1 MMKHFP
7 HLSQVFRAVT
17 SLGLGGL
24 LVCGGAVRAIAGGF
38 TQPQGEV
45 FTSVTFRTF
54 ESGDFEKLELQGYV
68 EYGLREDITLILKVP
83 YQWLEQAGLTNQGVA
98 DLELGARWR
107 YFKND
112 SLAASIQGILIL
124 PPGYDANASPALGR
138 DVFGAELR
146 LPLSQSYQ
154 LGNRDGYWTVE
165 IAYRDYFGSQSDELR
180 VFAEVNQAIAQP
192 ISLAAQV
199 DYVRTLQDDLVFRPE
214 ETNITK
220 LIGQVR
226 WKVLD
231 KTTLVLGGFKN
242 VTGPDASGIE
252 VQVWHSFNP

>member
-1 MMKHFP
+1 MMKRFSYFP
-7 HLSQVFRAVT
+7 KTIRTILSV
-17 SLGLGGL
+17 GLGGL
-24 LVCGGAVRAIAGGF
+24 LVCGGAGRAIAGGF
-38 TQPQGEV
+38 TQPKGEV

-54 ESGDFEKLELQGYV
+54 ESGDFEKLELQGYL
-68 EYGLREDITLILKVP
+68 EYGLREDTTLILKVP

-112 SLAASIQGILIL
+112 SLSASVQGTVII
-124 PPGYDANASPALGR
+124 PPGYDPNANPALGR
-138 DVFGAELR
+138 DVFGVELR

-165 IAYRDYFGSQSDELR
+165 IAYRDYFGAQSDELR
-180 VFAEVNQAIAQP
+180 VFAEVNQAIAKP
-192 ISLAAQV
+192 VSLAAQV
-199 DYVRTLQDDLVFRPE
+199 DYVRTLQNNLVFRPE
-214 ETNITK
+214 ETNIAK

-231 KTTLVLGGFKN
+231 KTTLILGGFKN
-242 VTGPDASGIE
+242 ITGPDASGIE
-252 VQVWHSFNP
+252 IQLWHSFNP